1 MKRVCLVTGGNVS
14 TNPRLV
20 SAADALHAAGHHVRV
35 VAVDALPDNAAR
47 DRAVMAHRAWRLD
60 RVNLRH
66 GTLLGALNR
75 ATGAF
80 LQAMSR
86 RAYGAGVV
94 RPRVV
99 DRMISRYIGVLTE
112 AAAAEPADVVIGYT
126 FGALPAAVRASER
139 LGAIAGFDIEDLHA
153 GELPDEPHHAA
164 AQRAVVDLE
173 SRYLPRC
180 RTLTAASEGIA
191 DAVAAA
197 YSVPRPLVV
206 LNTFPLAERPAEPI
220 SHRGPPSLYWYSA
233 VIGTDRGIEDALGA
247 MARLDVPVELHL
259 RGSITPQYQAELQAQ
274 AARLGV
280 EGRLFFWPQAPP
292 PELVALAAQH
302 DVGLALE
309 LGATR
314 SRRIA
319 VTNKLLVYLLA
330 GLAVAATDIPG
341 QRAILDDAPGAGFL
355 YPPGDTAALAA
366 GLRSLFA
373 NLAQAKAAARAAG
386 ERRFNWEA
394 EAPRLVRY
402 LEEAW

>member
-1 MKRVCLVTGGNVS
+1 VTKRVCLVSGGNVS

-20 SAADALHAAGHHVRV
+20 NAADALQAAGHRVRV
-35 VAVDALPDNAAR
+35 VAVDALPENAERDAAVMR
-47 DRAVMAHRAWRLD
+47 DRTWRLD

-66 GTLLGALNR
+66 GDVVGIAHRVAAKLLQVVNR
-75 ATGAF
+75 RPERI
-80 LQAMSR
+80 MSPY
-86 RAYGAGVV
+86 A
-94 RPRVV
+94 
-99 DRMISRYIGVLTE
+99 DVLTR
-112 AAAAEPADVVIGYT
+112 AVSAEPADVVLGYT
-126 FGALPAAVRASER
+126 FGGLPVAVRAAER

-153 GELPDEPHHAA
+153 GERPDEPPHAA
-164 AQRAVVDLE
+164 AQQVAVDVE
-173 SRYLPRC
+173 RRYLRRC

-197 YSVPRPLVV
+197 YGVPRPLVV

-220 SHRGPPSLYWYSA
+220 QRHGPPSLYWYSA

-247 MARLDVPVELHL
+247 MALLDVPVELHL
-259 RGSITPQYQAELQAQ
+259 RGSISPQHRAQLEAQ

-280 EGRLFFWPQAPP
+280 ARRLFFWPQAPP
-292 PELVALAAQH
+292 PELVSLAAQH
-302 DVGLALE
+302 DIGLALE

-330 GLAVAATDIPG
+330 GIAVAATDIPG
-341 QRAILDDAPGAGFL
+341 QRGIIDAAPGAGFL

-366 GLRSLFA
+366 GLESLLA
-373 NLAQAKAAARAAG
+373 NLPNAKAASRMAG

-402 LEEAW
+402 LEEAWGTS